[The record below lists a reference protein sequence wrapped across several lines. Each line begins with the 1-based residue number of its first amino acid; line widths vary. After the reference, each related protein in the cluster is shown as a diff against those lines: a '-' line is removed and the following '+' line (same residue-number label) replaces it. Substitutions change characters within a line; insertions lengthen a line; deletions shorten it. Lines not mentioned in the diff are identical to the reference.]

1 MLSESVRQQRGQSLL
16 CDVFTLFCA
25 GLMTSELLHMFK
37 KYLQEVL
44 EPVGTPVWS
53 ETILILAP
61 NVYDMILNV
70 N

>member
-1 MLSESVRQQRGQSLL
+1 
-16 CDVFTLFCA
+16 
-25 GLMTSELLHMFK
+25 MTSELLHMFK

-44 EPVGTPVWS
+44 EPVGRPVWS
-53 ETILILAP
+53 KTILILAP